1 MGRGWRATAAVL
13 GDEALRLF
21 FPLAALHAAAW
32 PLLWVAVHGL
42 NLPLSR
48 TVPPSLWHGHEMLI
62 GAFGAALL
70 GFIFTAVPEWSN
82 QDRPRGTVL
91 FALAGLWGVGRLVGL
106 LGADMFGALGAIADL
121 AWLGA
126 IPVFLSLTAIRQRA
140 LGLRGFLF
148 WIVALWL
155 GEAAARYGFLTG
167 DIQLAKTALWLSVLA
182 FTAVLGL
189 ALARITPPIT
199 NRILDPD
206 LRSTPFRPH
215 PGRRNLGPI
224 LIAAAMGGTILGG
237 SLEVQGFLLVAA
249 GAAYLDRSAE
259 AFIGRAFFRTEILAL
274 GGSSALA
281 GTGLLLVGASR
292 LAAGIPEL
300 AGLHLLTMGGLGL
313 GVLSVF
319 AIAGKLHTG
328 QPLGLE
334 APVKIAFLLLV
345 GGTLARAVAAF
356 DPMTPSIAGT
366 LHLTSALMWA
376 AAFLLWLGC
385 YWQCLSD
392 ADGSSRGTPSSR

>member
-1 MGRGWRATAAVL
+1 
-13 GDEALRLF
+13 
-21 FPLAALHAAAW
+21 
-32 PLLWVAVHGL
+32 
-42 NLPLSR
+42 
-48 TVPPSLWHGHEMLI
+48 
-62 GAFGAALL
+62 
-70 GFIFTAVPEWSN
+70 
-82 QDRPRGTVL
+82 
-91 FALAGLWGVGRLVGL
+91 VGL
-106 LGADMFGALGAIADL
+106 LGADMLGALGAFADL

-126 IPVFLSLTAIRQRA
+126 IVVFLALTAVRQRA
-140 LGLRGFLF
+140 VGLRGFLF
-148 WIVALWL
+148 WILVLWL
-155 GEAAARYGFLTG
+155 GEAATRYGFLTG
-167 DIQLAKTALWLSVLA
+167 DIQMAKTALWLSVLA

-224 LIAAAMGGTILGG
+224 LIAAAMAGTILGG

-292 LAAGIPEL
+292 LAAGPEL

-319 AIAGKLHTG
+319 GIAGKLHTG
-328 QPLGLE
+328 QPLGLG

-345 GGTLARAVAAF
+345 GGTVARVVAAF
-356 DPMTPSIAGT
+356 DPMTPSIAGA

-376 AAFLLWLGC
+376 GAFLLWLGC
-385 YWQCLSD
+385 YWPLLSD
-392 ADGSSRGTPSSR
+392 ADGSSQGTPSSR

>member
-1 MGRGWRATAAVL
+1 MGRRLRATAAVL

-32 PLLWVAVHGL
+32 PLLWVAVYGL
-42 NLPLSR
+42 DLPLAR

-82 QDRPRGTVL
+82 QDRPRGPVL
-91 FALAGLWGVGRLVGL
+91 FALAGLWSVGRLVGL
-106 LGADMFGALGAIADL
+106 VGADMLGALGALADL

-126 IPVFLSLTAIRQRA
+126 IVVFLAFSAVRQRA

-155 GEAAARYGFLTG
+155 GEAATRYGFLTG
-167 DIQLAKTALWLSVLA
+167 DLHLAKTSLWLSVLA
-182 FTAVLGL
+182 FTAILGL

-206 LRSTPFRPH
+206 LASTPFRPH

-224 LIAAAMGGTILGG
+224 LIATAMAGTIFGA
-237 SLEVQGFLLVAA
+237 SAAVDGFLLIAA
-249 GAAYLDRSAE
+249 GAAFMDRSAE

-281 GTGLLLVGASR
+281 GFGLLLVGASR
-292 LAAGIPEL
+292 LALPVPEL

-334 APVKIAFLLLV
+334 LPVKGAFLLLV
-345 GGTLARAVAAF
+345 GGTLARVAAAF
-356 DPMTPSIAGT
+356 DPTTPSITGL
-366 LHLTSALMWA
+366 LHLISALMWA
-376 AAFLLWLGC
+376 GAFLVWLRC
-385 YWQCLSD
+385 YWPFLSR
-392 ADGSSRGTPSSR
+392 ADKPEEGSARG

>member
-1 MGRGWRATAAVL
+1 MGKRLRATAAVL

-32 PLLWVAVHGL
+32 PLLWVAVYGL
-42 NLPLSR
+42 DLPLAR

-82 QDRPRGTVL
+82 QERPRGRVL
-91 FALAGLWGVGRLVGL
+91 FALAGLWSVGRLVGL
-106 LGADMFGALGAIADL
+106 LGADFLGAVGAIADL

-126 IPVFLSLTAIRQRA
+126 IVVFLGLTAIRQRA

-148 WIVALWL
+148 WIGTLWL
-155 GEAAARYGFLTG
+155 SEAATRYGFLTG
-167 DIQLAKTALWLSVLA
+167 DLQLGKTALWLSVLA
-182 FTAVLGL
+182 YTAVLGL

-206 LRSTPFRPH
+206 LGSTPFRPH

-224 LIAAAMGGTILGG
+224 LIAAAMAGTLLGA
-237 SLEVQGFLLVAA
+237 SAAVEGFLLIAA
-249 GAAYLDRSAE
+249 GAAYMDRSAE
-259 AFIGRAFFRTEILAL
+259 AFIGRAFFRAEILAL

-281 GTGLLLVGASR
+281 GCGLLLVGASR
-292 LAAGIPEL
+292 LASPVPEL

-334 APVKIAFLLLV
+334 APVKGAFLLLA
-345 GGTLARAVAAF
+345 GGTFVRVVAVF
-356 DPMTPSIAGT
+356 EPTTTGP
-366 LHLTSALMWA
+366 LHLIAALMWA
-376 AAFLLWLGC
+376 GAFLVWLGC
-385 YWQCLSD
+385 YWPYLSSIVRS
-392 ADGSSRGTPSSR
+392 GQRP

>member
-1 MGRGWRATAAVL
+1 MGKKLRATAAVL

-21 FPLAALHAAAW
+21 FPLAAIHAAAW
-32 PLLWVAVHGL
+32 PLLWVAVYSL
-42 NLPLSR
+42 DLPLAR

-82 QDRPRGTVL
+82 QDRPRGAVL

-106 LGADMFGALGAIADL
+106 LGTDVLGALGALADL

-126 IPVFLSLTAIRQRA
+126 IVVFLGLTAIRQRA

-155 GEAAARYGFLTG
+155 GEAVTRYGFLTG
-167 DIQLAKTALWLSVLA
+167 DLHLAKTALWLSVLA

-199 NRILDPD
+199 NLILDPE

-215 PGRRNLGPI
+215 PGRLNLGPI
-224 LIAAAMGGTILGG
+224 LIAAAMAGTILGA
-237 SLEVQGFLLVAA
+237 SAAVEGFLLIAA
-249 GAAYLDRSAE
+249 GAAFMDRSAE
-259 AFIGRAFFRTEILAL
+259 AFVGRAFFRTEILAL

-281 GTGLLLVGASR
+281 GCGLLLVGASR
-292 LAAGIPEL
+292 LASGIPEL

-334 APVKIAFLLLV
+334 VPVKMAFLLLV
-345 GGTLARAVAAF
+345 GGTVARAVAAF
-356 DPMTPSIAGT
+356 DPMTPSIAGA

-376 AAFLLWLGC
+376 GAFLLWLGC
-385 YWQCLSD
+385 YWPCLSD
-392 ADGSSRGTPSSR
+392 ADGSSQGTSSSR

>member
-1 MGRGWRATAAVL
+1 MGNRLRATVAVL

-32 PLLWVAVHGL
+32 PLLWTAVYGL
-42 NLPLSR
+42 DLPLAR
-48 TVPPSLWHGHEMLI
+48 TVPPSMWHGHEMLI

-82 QDRPRGTVL
+82 QNRPRGAIL
-91 FALAGLWGVGRLVGL
+91 FVLAGLWGLGRLVGL
-106 LGADMFGALGAIADL
+106 FGADMLGALGAIADL

-126 IPVFLSLTAIRQRA
+126 MVVFLALTAVRQRA

-148 WIVALWL
+148 WIVALWV
-155 GEAAARYGFLTG
+155 GEAATRYGFLTG
-167 DIQLAKTALWLSVLA
+167 DLELARTALWLSVLA

-224 LIAAAMGGTILGG
+224 LIAAAMGGTILGA
-237 SLEVQGFLLVAA
+237 SAAVEGFLLIAA

-259 AFIGRAFFRTEILAL
+259 AFVGRAFFRTEILAL

-281 GTGLLLVGASR
+281 GAGLLLVGVSR
-292 LAAGIPEL
+292 LVSPLPEL

-319 AIAGKLHTG
+319 SIAGKLHTN

-334 APVKIAFLLLV
+334 TPVKAAFLVLI
-345 GGTLARAVAAF
+345 GGTIARVVAVF
-356 DPMTPSIAGT
+356 DPMTAVAAP
-366 LHLTSALMWA
+366 LHLAAALMWA
-376 AAFLLWLGC
+376 VAFLVWLRC
-385 YWQCLSD
+385 YWPFLVGAQQD
-392 ADGSSRGTPSSR
+392 DGARHR